1 MEAYLS
7 IKSVFDDVGKHVVA
21 DHVLFSKVCVME
33 SRFVNKKQEHIE
45 FFGGNLT
52 GVQVVRFTDSDKD
65 YLFSEVVDI
74 DIGELE
80 EKLYSIK
87 FVKGKSGLNRDW
99 KISSDVFNITC
110 TWLIYLFE
118 HSKHLDE
125 EQRHEAKIRVCN
137 YLIYKFLTSLLYN
150 SFRFPAD
157 VEVAQATYAQL
168 SNKFALKQFGSWGAT
183 IRNLAENGID
193 SKGIHLQV
201 LHELEDERVIYFLN
215 DIQGRIRDMFKNIY
229 SVFDRLNREG
239 VRIVSTNSV
248 VETDGEMVLKDS
260 TRSPGIYT
268 RYLKTIIADK
278 NTFIKQELV
287 DIIAGI
293 MHTMSP
299 RLLMKTLDW
308 TVDNYQKTQNSDID
322 KAVDLVLEH
331 AIDYLSVNHSDA
343 RKNVAMLIDK
353 LRGAYMSSRSTDIK
367 LLEVRVLVE
376 KIVREATGSLN
387 EAGISSVRT
396 AWMLYIVIR
405 AYSMRFYTN
414 S

>member
-7 IKSVFDDVGKHVVA
+7 IKSVFDDVCSHVIA
-21 DHVLFSKVCVME
+21 DHALFSKVCVME

-65 YLFSEVVDI
+65 YLFSEVLGI

-80 EKLYSIK
+80 EKLYSIPY
-87 FVKGKSGLNRDW
+87 VKGKSGLNQDW
-99 KISSDVFNITC
+99 KRSSDVFNIAC

-118 HSKHLDE
+118 QSKHLDA
-125 EQRHEAKIRVCN
+125 EQRHEAKVRVCS
-137 YLIYKFLTSLLYN
+137 YLLYKFLTSLLFHY
-150 SFRFPAD
+150 FRFVAD
-157 VEVAQATYAQL
+157 PEVAQATYAEL
-168 SNKFALKQFGSWGAT
+168 SNKFVLKQCGSWGAT
-183 IRNLAENGID
+183 IRYLAENGID

-201 LHELEDERVIYFLN
+201 LHHLEDERVIYFIN
-215 DIQGRIRDMFKNIY
+215 DVQGRVRDMLKNIY
-229 SVFDRLNREG
+229 SVLDRLNREG
-239 VRIVSTNSV
+239 VRIVSSSSI

-260 TRSPGIYT
+260 TRSPGIYA
-268 RYLKTIIADK
+268 RYLKTIISDK

-299 RLLMKTLDW
+299 RLLMKTLEW
-308 TVDNYQKTQNSDID
+308 TVDNYQKVHNGDID

-331 AIDYLSVNHSDA
+331 AIDYLSVNQSDA
-343 RKNVAMLIDK
+343 RKNIALLIDK
-353 LRGAYMSSRSTDIK
+353 LRGAYMSSRSTDEK
-367 LLEVRVLVE
+367 LLKIRVLVE

-387 EAGISSVRT
+387 EAGVASVRT